1 MSKTDDNWKV
11 YVHINKLNNK
21 RYVGVTSKPKVEH
34 RWNSGRGY
42 KENTHFYAAIQ
53 KYGWDMFDHI
63 ILYDGLSEEEA
74 KNTEQ
79 YLISLWSTMDNKYGY
94 NMTLG
99 GDGTRGYYPSM
110 ETRAKLS
117 AARRR
122 ENLSPETLKR
132 RSEGLRGRK
141 FTDEHKSKIGKAN
154 SKKISMYSTNGDFI
168 KTFDSACQAEIET
181 GISHSHISQCCH
193 NQRRTSGGY
202 MWAFAQ

>member
-53 KYGWDMFDHI
+53 KYGCDMFDHI

-99 GDGTRGYYPSM
+99 G
-110 ETRAKLS
+110 
-117 AARRR
+117 
-122 ENLSPETLKR
+122 
-132 RSEGLRGRK
+132 
-141 FTDEHKSKIGKAN
+141 
-154 SKKISMYSTNGDFI
+154 
-168 KTFDSACQAEIET
+168 
-181 GISHSHISQCCH
+181 QCCH